1 MYKNIIKTSLD
12 SYPLNKTNRV
22 SIPGGMSVIA
32 LAISLAVTPTAQ
44 AVKIDTGNRHVK
56 LRWDNTLKYSG
67 AYRVEDPSSALTDCG
82 PACTN
87 QDDGDRNFSKGIISN
102 RLDILSEADIVY
114 KNFGARVSGAA
125 WYDSVYNK
133 NTDNDSPQT
142 YNVFSNPYPEFSD
155 ETEELHG
162 QKVEL
167 LDAFLFAKG
176 KLGGKRVS
184 GRLGRHSQLYGE
196 SLFFGNNGIANAQ
209 SPIDVVKALSVPNT
223 QFKELIRPVNQ
234 LSAQVQFSSNMSL
247 SAYYQLEWE
256 KTRLPASG
264 SYFSNIDIL
273 SDGGERLIVGEPII
287 DGGGPSAFFRG
298 DDIEADDSGQFGVQ
312 MRYRAD
318 SIDTDFGFYAMNYHD
333 KTPQIY
339 IRPSAGAPNVQTGQ
353 IGDYVLV
360 YPEDIRMYGISASR
374 TFGSANWAGEISY
387 RENTPLNSNAQTI
400 VPGRVADNN
409 ENPAYAVGESLHAQV
424 SVLATLPSSFIAN
437 EASLVAEVA
446 WHIRQS
452 VDKNPEA
459 LDPGAG
465 KEGLGI
471 RLLYE
476 PTYRQVLPGLDL
488 SVPIGVSYFPKG
500 NSSVL
505 TNFGPDKGGDVSVG
519 ISGLLD
525 QVWRVGL
532 NYTHFYGDEDTLLD
546 VDSYYTYGQTMRDR
560 NFFSFTASR
569 TF

>member
-1 MYKNIIKTSLD
+1 MYRNSIKTSLD
-12 SYPLNKTNRV
+12 SCRINKTSRIFT
-22 SIPGGMSVIA
+22 SYEISVIT
-32 LAISLAVTPTAQ
+32 LAIGLAVTAPVQ
-44 AVKIDTGNRHVK
+44 AMKIDAGNRDIK
-56 LRWDNTLKYSG
+56 IRWDNTLKYSG
-67 AYRVEDPSSALTDCG
+67 AYRVEDTSSALIDCG

-87 QDDGDRNFSKGIISN
+87 QDDGDRNFGKGIISN

-114 KNFGARVSGAA
+114 KNVGVRVSGAA

-133 NTDNDSPQT
+133 DTDNDSPQT
-142 YNVFSNPYPEFSD
+142 YNVFSNPYSDFSN

-209 SPIDVVKALSVPNT
+209 SPIDVVKALSVPST
-223 QFKELIRPVNQ
+223 QFKEIIRPVNQ
-234 LSAQVQFSSNMSL
+234 LSGQVQFSSDMSL

-256 KTRLPASG
+256 KTILPASG

-273 SDGGERLIVGEPII
+273 SDGGERLIAGAPIV
-287 DGGGPSAFFRG
+287 DGGGPAAFFRG
-298 DDIEADDSGQFGVQ
+298 DDIEADDSGQFGIQ
-312 MRYRAD
+312 LRYRAD
-318 SIDTDFGFYAMNYHD
+318 SLDTDFGFYAMNYHD

-374 TFGSANWAGEISY
+374 TFGRTNWAGEISY
-387 RENTPLNSNAQTI
+387 RENTPLTSNAQTI
-400 VPGRVADNN
+400 VPGHLADNN
-409 ENPAYAVGESLHAQV
+409 KNPAYAVGESLHAQV
-424 SVLATLPSSFIAN
+424 SILATLPSSFIAN
-437 EASLVAEVA
+437 EASLIAEIA

-452 VDKNPEA
+452 IDKNPDA
-459 LDPGAG
+459 LDPGAD

-505 TNFGPDKGGDVSVG
+505 TNFGPDKGGDISIGV
-519 ISGLLD
+519 SGLLD
-525 QVWRVGL
+525 QVWRMGL
-532 NYTHFYGDEDTLLD
+532 NYTHFYGNEDPLLNGENLY
-546 VDSYYTYGQTMRDR
+546 SYGQTMKDR
-560 NFFSFTASR
+560 NFISFTASR